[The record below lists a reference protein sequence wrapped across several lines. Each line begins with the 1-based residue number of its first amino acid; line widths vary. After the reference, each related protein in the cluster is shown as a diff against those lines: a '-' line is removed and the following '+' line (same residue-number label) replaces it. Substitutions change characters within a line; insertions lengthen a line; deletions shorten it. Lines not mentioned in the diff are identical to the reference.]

1 MSHFSIYICY
11 TYIENYLEEFCH
23 AEITENIHH
32 SDYLTGFSNRD
43 SLLANQLSGTNQ
55 YLPEIGS
62 TAALQNG
69 EEISLQNPVIWHEN
83 EPYVPINEVVSRL
96 GGSIDEK
103 TFTIQQNTVTVV
115 GLLQDNVVYTPITY
129 LQEKYMMAAKWDKER
144 NRVILTVAP
153 DEIPLTRRWLFW
165 RHKTVRGLRVGDS
178 EERYLDLYGS
188 PSVRDGIIDDL
199 LHVEVENGVVTAIVM
214 GHYD

>member
-1 MSHFSIYICY
+1 MLKFLK
-11 TYIENYLEEFCH
+11 TYAIPIIALILVIGLLLWRINYLER
-23 AEITENIHH
+23 TNI
-32 SDYLTGFSNRD
+32 
-43 SLLANQLSGTNQ
+43 SLSM
-55 YLPEIGS
+55 EIGS
-62 TAALQNG
+62 TSALRNG
-69 EEISLQNPVIWHEN
+69 EQISLQNPVIWHEN
-83 EPYVPINEVVSRL
+83 EPYVPIKEVISRL
-96 GGSIDEK
+96 GGSTDEK

-129 LQEKYMMAAKWDKER
+129 LQEKHMLRAQWDKER

-178 EERYLDLYGS
+178 EERYLDLYRS

-199 LHVEVENGVVTAIVM
+199 LHVKVENGVVTSIVM
-214 GHYD
+214 GRYD